1 MGGAENLVLQIIRN
15 LDRSKYNI
23 YLAAFTDEG
32 DMYNNYKELNVE
44 ILCFPKKKF
53 RFFKSA
59 FRFAHFLKQNRINCI
74 HVHLVGT
81 YFFAVTIGKLMRVGN
96 IIVHWHNVYDYKK
109 FNSSSLKGYYRKLRR
124 WFLLTYSGKLA
135 NSVIAIS
142 KRVKDENCTR
152 FNISPGKT
160 HIIYNAIDFSMIPEN
175 NIPAGNKKG
184 LIIGSIGKVTE
195 QKGFD
200 NLIRAFHIVNQS
212 YPECKLEIIGDYNTK
227 GNHKYCQDLE
237 SLIKV
242 LNLENKVHFLG
253 KMPNKKVYEKL
264 YSWTFFALASKW
276 EGFGI
281 VLIEAM
287 AAGIPVVGNRIDA
300 IPEVIDD
307 NKTGLISKTNDYE
320 DMAQKITTLIND
332 KALAAELS
340 SNAQVQM
347 RQRFSMDK
355 MVTQLDAIYAKR

>member
-59 FRFAHFLKQNRINCI
+59 FRFARFLKQNRINCI

-109 FNSSSLKGYYRKLRR
+109 FNSSSLKGYYKKLRR

-142 KRVKDENCTR
+142 KRVKDENSKR
-152 FNISPGKT
+152 FRISPDKA
-160 HIIYNAIDFSMIPEN
+160 HVIYNAIDFSLIPEN
-175 NIPAGNKKG
+175 NGTAGSTKEM
-184 LIIGSIGKVTE
+184 IIGSIGKVTE

-200 NLIRAFHIVNQS
+200 NLIRAFHLVNQS
-212 YPECKLEIIGDYNTK
+212 YPESRLEIIGDYNTK
-227 GNHKYCQDLE
+227 GNHKYCQNLE
-237 SLIKV
+237 SLIKEF
-242 LNLENKVHFLG
+242 NIEDKVNFLG
-253 KMPNKKVYEKL
+253 KMPNNKVYEKL
-264 YSWTFFALASKW
+264 FSWTLFALASKW

-287 AAGIPVVGNRIDA
+287 AAGIPVVGNNIDA

-307 NKTGLISKTNDYE
+307 QETGLISKTNDYN
-320 DMAQKITTLIND
+320 DMGQKIISLMEDKTLSD
-332 KALAAELS
+332 KLS
-340 SNAQVQM
+340 TNAKIRVKEKY
-347 RQRFSMDK
+347 SMDR
-355 MVTQLDAIYAKR
+355 MVNELDALYYKK